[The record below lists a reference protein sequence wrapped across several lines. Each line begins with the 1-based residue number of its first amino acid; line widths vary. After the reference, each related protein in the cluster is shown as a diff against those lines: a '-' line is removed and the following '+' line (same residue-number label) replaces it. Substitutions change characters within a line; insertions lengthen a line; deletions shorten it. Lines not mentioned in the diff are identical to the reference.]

1 MRLFTAIRPSPAAEE
16 ALLAAQAELRRLG
29 RGSFPRREML
39 HLTLAFLGETADAAA
54 AEAAVEAL
62 RGAGPISLTVEGVG
76 QFGDTWW
83 AGVRENPGLE
93 RLALGHQADLRRRG
107 FAVEE
112 RPWMPHITLARHY
125 RPKGEMPQL
134 SLPPVEMVVR
144 EVLLLE
150 SLQREGRSVYEVRRA
165 AALYRKTGEGVPLSC
180 FFTAN
185 GIAGR
190 YIGRRSGK
198 TAPGCGTPAGDS
210 LPWDGKIP
218 PAAAGP
224 PRCG

>member
-1 MRLFTAIRPSPAAEE
+1 MRLFTAIRPPPAAEE
-16 ALLAAQAELRRLG
+16 ALLAAQTELRRLG

-83 AGVRENPGLE
+83 AGVGENPGLE

-107 FAVEE
+107 FAIEE

-134 SLPPVEMVVR
+134 SLPPVEMEVR

-150 SLQREGRSVYEVRRA
+150 SLQREGRSVYEVRCA
-165 AALYRKTGEGVPLSC
+165 SAL
-180 FFTAN
+180 
-185 GIAGR
+185 
-190 YIGRRSGK
+190 
-198 TAPGCGTPAGDS
+198 
-210 LPWDGKIP
+210 
-218 PAAAGP
+218 
-224 PRCG
+224 

>member
-83 AGVRENPGLE
+83 AGVGENPGLE
-93 RLALGHQADLRRRG
+93 RLALGHQAGECVGCQSCESRCPFGVEISRR
-107 FAVEE
+107 
-112 RPWMPHITLARHY
+112 M
-125 RPKGEMPQL
+125 
-134 SLPPVEMVVR
+134 R
-144 EVLLLE
+144 ETAKLF
-150 SLQREGRSVYEVRRA
+150 GR
-165 AALYRKTGEGVPLSC
+165 
-180 FFTAN
+180 
-185 GIAGR
+185 
-190 YIGRRSGK
+190 
-198 TAPGCGTPAGDS
+198 
-210 LPWDGKIP
+210 
-218 PAAAGP
+218 
-224 PRCG
+224 

>member
-29 RGSFPRREML
+29 RGSFPRR
-39 HLTLAFLGETADAAA
+39 ADAAA

-112 RPWMPHITLARHY
+112 RPWMPHITLVRHY
-125 RPKGEMPQL
+125 RPKGEMLQPF
-134 SLPPVEMVVR
+134 LPPVEMAVR
-144 EVLLLE
+144 EVLLLD
-150 SLQREGRSVYEVRRA
+150 SLQREGRSVYEVRQA
-165 AALYRKTGEGVPLSC
+165 AAL
-180 FFTAN
+180 
-185 GIAGR
+185 
-190 YIGRRSGK
+190 
-198 TAPGCGTPAGDS
+198 
-210 LPWDGKIP
+210 
-218 PAAAGP
+218 
-224 PRCG
+224 